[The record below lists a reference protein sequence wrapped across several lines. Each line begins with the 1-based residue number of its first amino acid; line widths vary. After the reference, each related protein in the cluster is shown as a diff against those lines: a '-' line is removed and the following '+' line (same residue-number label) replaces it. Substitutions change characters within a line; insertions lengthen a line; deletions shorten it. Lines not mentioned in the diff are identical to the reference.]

1 MTNVSKREDREY
13 GHVSPEL
20 DELSST
26 LMGAALDML
35 AEGEDMGVLL
45 SLQTEDGSIS
55 SFMFADDGPEALL
68 DGARDRVRHA
78 RSALR
83 YAIAYEG
90 AIELGDGRYAD
101 AVLLEFGERGTP
113 SFSAYSLYEG
123 RGTGDAF
130 RWTDPAPAGEEEPL
144 LG

>member
-1 MTNVSKREDREY
+1 MTNVSNGENREY

-35 AEGEDMGVLL
+35 AEGEDVGVLL
-45 SLQTEDGSIS
+45 ALQSEEGSVS
-55 SFMFADDGPEALL
+55 SFVLSDDGPEALL

-78 RSALR
+78 RDALR

-90 AIELGDGRYAD
+90 AVELEDGQYAD

-113 SFSAYSLYEG
+113 SFSAFSLYEG
-123 RGTGDAF
+123 RGSGDAF

>member
-1 MTNVSKREDREY
+1 MTNVAKSEDKEY

-26 LMGAALDML
+26 LMGAALDLL
-35 AEGEDMGVLL
+35 AEGEDLGVLL
-45 SLQTEDGSIS
+45 ALQSEDGSITS
-55 SFMFADDGPEALL
+55 LAFSDDGPEALL
-68 DGARDRVRHA
+68 DGARNRVRHA
-78 RSALR
+78 RSTLR

-90 AIELGDGRYAD
+90 AIELDDGQFAD

-123 RGTGDAF
+123 RGAGDAF